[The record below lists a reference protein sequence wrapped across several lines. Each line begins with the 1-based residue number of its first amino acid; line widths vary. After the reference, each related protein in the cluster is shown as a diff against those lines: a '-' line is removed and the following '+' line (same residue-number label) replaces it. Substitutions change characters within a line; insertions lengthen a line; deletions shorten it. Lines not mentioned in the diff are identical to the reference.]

1 MDYQNEAEGK
11 NKKMYFVIYLVL
23 GLIALLLV
31 DALVLSWRL

>member
-1 MDYQNEAEGK
+1 MSYP
-11 NKKMYFVIYLVL
+11 NKTERWDRKTYFVIYLVV